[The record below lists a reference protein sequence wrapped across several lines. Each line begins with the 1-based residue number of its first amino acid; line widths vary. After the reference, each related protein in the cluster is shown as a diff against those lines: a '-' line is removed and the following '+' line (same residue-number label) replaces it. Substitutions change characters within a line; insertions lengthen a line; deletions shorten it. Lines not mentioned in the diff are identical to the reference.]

1 MSKVHKEVGQML
13 IRDESL
19 QVDTVVN
26 LMDHDVVDQGKRLA
40 LLRAKY
46 LNGPVAQFV
55 FQIKC

>member
-46 LNGPVAQFV
+46 LNGPVT
-55 FQIKC
+55 QICSK